1 MNSTKNSGGN
11 RAAAIIVFIII
22 TLCVPVFLYFIN
34 VILSGICSFLNTH
47 LPSALVTVLS
57 FLLDGDEIAGT
68 IINPLITAVV
78 LYFLVDVDEKICP
91 SREGLRYLCGIILS
105 VIMLILEF
113 RYFIK
118 TSTDDT
124 TASIAM
130 SVLVSQGIYIIM
142 LARLF
147 HTKGTL
153 AMVLKG
159 LFGGKNIV
167 VFMGGDNL
175 DRIKGYAVAKCR
187 KPIIDSKGQI
197 DSITLRNMA
206 GAVQLS
212 DTAFQLAEYRFA
224 FPCRIEGVNA
234 VYKCYVELKKRS
246 KWGVD
251 YDEEIHYLPNGQEGS
266 FPLEIVNTLKTVK
279 YNR

>member
-11 RAAAIIVFIII
+11 RVAAIIVFIII

-34 VILSGICSFLNTH
+34 VILAGICDFLNTH

-91 SREGLRYLCGIILS
+91 SREGLRYLCGILLS
-105 VIMLILEF
+105 VVMLILEI
-113 RYFIK
+113 RYFIE

-130 SVLVSQGIYIIM
+130 SVLISQGIYILM

-147 HTKGTL
+147 RTKGTL
-153 AMVLKG
+153 AMVFKG
-159 LFGGKNIV
+159 LFRGKNIII
-167 VFMGGDNL
+167 FMGGDDL
-175 DRIKGYAVAKCR
+175 DRIKGYDVVKYR
-187 KPIIDSKGQI
+187 KPIIDSKGQV
-197 DSITLRNMA
+197 DTITLNKM
-206 GAVQLS
+206 VS
-212 DTAFQLAEYRFA
+212 
-224 FPCRIEGVNA
+224 
-234 VYKCYVELKKRS
+234 
-246 KWGVD
+246 
-251 YDEEIHYLPNGQEGS
+251 
-266 FPLEIVNTLKTVK
+266 
-279 YNR
+279 